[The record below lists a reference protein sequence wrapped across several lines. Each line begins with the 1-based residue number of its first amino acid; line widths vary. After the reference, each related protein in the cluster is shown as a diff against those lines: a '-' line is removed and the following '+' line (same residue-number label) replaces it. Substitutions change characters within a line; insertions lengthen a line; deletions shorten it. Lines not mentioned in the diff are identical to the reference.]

1 MKLTG
6 YIIAVILFC
15 LNIHFLSGQNDV
27 YNKKLNL
34 DSIRSI
40 VHSGPNVIDSN
51 TLQHPEDTLRL
62 HLPFRNISTL
72 KIPGLLIY
80 PAYNDNDGWLAGVL
94 LTNSNYDKK
103 KKVSFAIAPMYSF
116 TNKKILGQS
125 WVNYDFLL
133 NHKTVNSLTFRAG
146 IKSFDM
152 FTNQKLNYS
161 LRYIKI
167 DPSIKIWF
175 NHRHE
180 KGKVSSLM
188 LKAYFIDEEMAE
200 LASATELKGID
211 HIRST
216 IFKLEY
222 DIQKRKMSGT
232 SDFKISAEQQSYS
245 NENYIKLSTIGNQ
258 SWMYKPKKNFYFRI
272 FASGFISNSQR
283 KSINYQNIFTR
294 GTISLIQQGFNDY
307 TYDEYFFARQNQT
320 KFYDDQVSISS
331 GGGFKT
337 PVGSANAIG
346 MSNNFA
352 GAINTSVDLPFST
365 SWLPLRVYFDL
376 GTYSTFGGGKFN
388 NNWMYNGGLS
398 LNYKDIFAIHCP
410 LIFSDNLGDVYKA
423 SHKDFFSRLSFTID
437 LHKLNFWDRKIVL

>member
-1 MKLTG
+1 MKLTE
-6 YIIAVILFC
+6 YIITVIFFC
-15 LNIHFLSGQNDV
+15 LNIHYLSGQNDV
-27 YNKKLNL
+27 YNKKLYS
-34 DSIRSI
+34 DSISSI
-40 VHSGPNVIDSN
+40 VHSSSDVIDSKK
-51 TLQHPEDTLRL
+51 LQHPDDTLRL
-62 HLPFRNISTL
+62 HLPFLNNGNF

-80 PAYNDNDGWLAGVL
+80 PAYNDNDGWMAGLL
-94 LTNSNYDKK
+94 LTNSNYEQK
-103 KKVSFAIAPMYSF
+103 KKVSFALAPMYSF
-116 TNKKILGQS
+116 TNKKLLGQS
-125 WVNYDFLL
+125 WVNYDLLL
-133 NHKTVNSLTFRAG
+133 NHKTINSVTFRAG

-175 NHRHE
+175 NHE
-180 KGKVSSLM
+180 MGKVSSLM
-188 LKAYFIDEEMAE
+188 LKTYFIDEEIAE
-200 LASATELKGID
+200 LTSATELKGIN

-222 DIQKRKMSGT
+222 DIQKWKMSGN
-232 SDFKISAEQQSYS
+232 SSFKLSAEQQSYYDES
-245 NENYIKLSTIGNQ
+245 YIKLSTIANQ

-272 FASGFISNSQR
+272 FAAGFISNSQR
-283 KSINYQNIFTR
+283 QSINYQNIFTR

-320 KFYDDQVSISS
+320 KFYDDQVSISN

-337 PVGSANAIG
+337 PIGSANAIG

-352 GAINTSVDLPFST
+352 AAINASVDLPFST

-376 GTYSTFGGGKFN
+376 GTYSTFGGVTFN
-388 NNWMYNGGLS
+388 NNWMYNGGIS

-410 LIFSDNLGDVYKA
+410 LIFSENLGDIYRA
-423 SHKDFFSRLSFTID
+423 SHKDFISRLNFTID
-437 LHKLNFWDRKIVL
+437 LHKLNFWDRKIIL